1 VTVTS
6 IADSGS
12 GRFERDG
19 IGVKVEA
26 SSKTFDTRGGQDP
39 EVRRGAESAQ
49 NAMSTLSCQTS
60 GSTLSRSLDDVSKL
74 SVPVAAFAAGSVG
87 FAVNTKAG
95 VAHRADN
102 FSAPPMAAGPLIPVG

>member
-1 VTVTS
+1 M
-6 IADSGS
+6 
-12 GRFERDG
+12 
-19 IGVKVEA
+19 EA

-74 SVPVAAFAAGSVG
+74 SVTDAAFAAGSVG
-87 FAVNTKAG
+87 FAVNAKAG

-102 FSAPPMAAGPLIPVG
+102 FSAVMQ